1 MQAIKKIY
9 IDDNMTTFL
18 HSILQQNKFNSINI
32 KFKFRI
38 LEALLMDDN
47 MDSINT
53 EKIDYFW
60 QLWKI

>member
-9 IDDNMTTFL
+9 IDDNMTNFL

-60 QLWKI
+60 QL

>member
-38 LEALLMDDN
+38 LEALLMDGN
-47 MDSINT
+47 MDSINM

-60 QLWKI
+60 QL

>member
-1 MQAIKKIY
+1 
-9 IDDNMTTFL
+9 MTTFL

-60 QLWKI
+60 QL

>member
-9 IDDNMTTFL
+9 IDDNMITFL

-38 LEALLMDDN
+38 LEALLMDHI
-47 MDSINT
+47 MDSINM

-60 QLWKI
+60 QL

>member
-60 QLWKI
+60 QL

>member
-38 LEALLMDDN
+38 LEVLLMDDN
-47 MDSINT
+47 MDSINM

-60 QLWKI
+60 QL

>member
-47 MDSINT
+47 MDSINM

-60 QLWKI
+60 QL

>member
-18 HSILQQNKFNSINI
+18 HSILQQNKFNSIDI

-60 QLWKI
+60 QL

>member
-1 MQAIKKIY
+1 MQAIKKTIY
-9 IDDNMTTFL
+9 WWQYGNFL

-38 LEALLMDDN
+38 LEALLMDHI
-47 MDSINT
+47 MDSINM

-60 QLWKI
+60 QL